1 MADSNLVEVC
11 ALWKQE
17 SKAGD
22 MYLSGSLSK
31 NTKVLVLKNS
41 FKAKDNE
48 PDYRVYLA
56 PKDRKPEGETGGGET
71 GGGDMGGSDST
82 F

>member
-1 MADSNLVEVC
+1 MADSTLVEIC

-22 MYLSGSLSK
+22 MYLSGTLNR
-31 NTKVLVLKNS
+31 NTKILVLKNG
-41 FKAKDNE
+41 FKEKENE
-48 PDYRVYLA
+48 PDYRVHVA
-56 PKDRKPEGETGGGET
+56 PKPKQAD
-71 GGGDMGGSDST
+71 GDMGSGSVPDDGT